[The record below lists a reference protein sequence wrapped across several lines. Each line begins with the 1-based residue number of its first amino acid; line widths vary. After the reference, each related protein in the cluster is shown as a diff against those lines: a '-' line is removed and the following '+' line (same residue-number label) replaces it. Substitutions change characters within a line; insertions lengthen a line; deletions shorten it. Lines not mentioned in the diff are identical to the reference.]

1 MCNDRRGCPKQLR
14 LFFFGISVLHIL
26 VLGAAAGGGFPQW
39 NSNDT
44 IARRVRAG
52 DPDARPRTQS
62 SIAVSADGRNW
73 ALFNASPDLRQQ
85 IHERRQLQP
94 AADAALRASP
104 IAAVVLTNADVD
116 HVAGLLNLRESQ
128 TFAVYGHT
136 RVLDVL
142 ARNSIFNVLN
152 PDFVARRPMPVDTIL
167 TLSDGHGKTLGIRVR
182 AFAVPGKVAL
192 WLEDKNAP
200 DFGTAEGDTLGL
212 EIMDEA
218 GTSFFYIPACARMTP
233 DLAARLQGAALVFF
247 DGTLWRD
254 DEMIQAGVGAKT
266 GQRMG
271 HMSCDGEYG
280 SIAALAD
287 LNIGR
292 KIFIHINN
300 TNPLFVANS
309 PERTEAEAAG
319 WQIADDGMEILL

>member
-1 MCNDRRGCPKQLR
+1 
-14 LFFFGISVLHIL
+14 VLHIL

-39 NSNDT
+39 NSNDAV
-44 IARRVRAG
+44 ARRARAG
-52 DPDARPRTQS
+52 DPDTRPRTQS

-73 ALFNASPDLRQQ
+73 VLFNASPDLRQQ
-85 IHERRQLQP
+85 IHQRHQLQP
-94 AADAALRASP
+94 AADAPLRASP

-128 TFAVYGHT
+128 IFAVYGHA

-142 ARNSIFNVLN
+142 ERNSIFNVLN
-152 PDFVARRPMPVDTIL
+152 PDYVARRPMPVDTIQA
-167 TLSDGHGKTLGIRVR
+167 LSDGHGRPLGVRVR

-212 EIMDEA
+212 EILDEDGA
-218 GTSFFYIPACARMTP
+218 SFFYIPACAQMTP
-233 DLAARLQGAALVFF
+233 DLAARLWGAALVFF

-254 DEMIQAGVGAKT
+254 DEMVQAGVGTKT
-266 GQRMG
+266 GRRMG
-271 HMSCDGEYG
+271 HMSCHGADG
-280 SIAALAD
+280 SIAAFAP
-287 LNIGR
+287 LNVQR

-300 TNPLFVANS
+300 TNPLFVARS
-309 PERTEAEAAG
+309 PERAEAEAAG
-319 WQIADDGMEILL
+319 WQIADDGMEIVL